1 MKDHIKSSQELYTL
15 VDWEFEEIKN
25 IFFKLEKVF
34 FSLSPIYDA
43 LYIKL
48 ENLIKILQKEKT
60 PVLVGKI
67 KELKKNI
74 EDLWKERG
82 YEPEIFQELYILLN
96 KIQKSS
102 ASDIISAES
111 LKNKILLFQY
121 KAKNFLT
128 HSSKEGI
135 DTSSQSKKF
144 LMVSDNRT
152 RFLVPFK
159 EKVWQKKLNRKA
171 YRDQI
176 KIQVED
182 DDLTGLYLFNS
193 LIRASREKRS
203 SERYAVLVIDENG
216 EKKGFLADHIEGMI
230 YLNPRLFL
238 NKIDYLR
245 MGSYTKAFVYL
256 RGQRYFIEKL

>member
-1 MKDHIKSSQELYTL
+1 MKSSQELYTL
-15 VDWEFEEIKN
+15 VDREFEEIKS

-48 ENLIKILQKEKT
+48 ENLIKTLQKEKT
-60 PVLVGKI
+60 PVLLGKI

-74 EDLWKERG
+74 EDLWRERG

-96 KIQKSS
+96 KTQKSS
-102 ASDIISAES
+102 ASDILSAES
-111 LKNKILLFQY
+111 LKNKIFIFQY

-128 HSSKEGI
+128 PASKESV
-135 DTSSQSKKF
+135 DASSQSKKF
-144 LMVSDNRT
+144 LMVFDDNT
-152 RFLVPFK
+152 RFLIPFK
-159 EKVWQKKLNRKA
+159 EKVWQKKIERKA

-182 DDLTGLYLFNS
+182 DGSSGLYLFKS
-193 LIRASREKRS
+193 LMRS
-203 SERYAVLVIDENG
+203 TRQKSPLERYAVLVIDENG

-245 MGSYTKAFVYL
+245 MGSYTKAFIQL
-256 RGQRYFIEKL
+256 RGRRYFIEKL